1 MVETIFSHPYFVE
14 LILPFLLVF
23 TLVFAVLDKSKL
35 LGEGKRQINAIVS
48 LVVGLIFI
56 SFSYATGI
64 IVKLVP
70 FLAVS
75 LVILFIFMLVWGFIS
90 GKTEGDVL
98 GGGLKIA
105 LGIIFGFAIIVAI
118 LWVTGVWDKV
128 VDITVRGESSGK
140 IILTV
145 LMLVV
150 IGGAIA
156 AVLAGG
162 GKSSSGASS

>member
-35 LGEGKRQINAIVS
+35 LGEGKKQINAIIS
-48 LVVGLIFI
+48 LVVGLILV

-64 IVKLVP
+64 IVNLIP

-75 LVILFIFMLVWGFIS
+75 LVILFVFMLVWGFIS
-90 GKTEGDVL
+90 GKKEGDVL
-98 GGGLKIA
+98 SGGMKIA
-105 LGIIFGFAIIVAI
+105 LGIIFSLAVVMAV
-118 LWVTGVWDKV
+118 LWVTGFWEKV
-128 VDITVRGESSGK
+128 VNLTVTGEYSGK
-140 IILTV
+140 ILLTV
-145 LMLVV
+145 IMLVV

-156 AVLAGG
+156 VVLSG
-162 GKSSSGASS
+162 GKKGSESSG